1 MILLLVL
8 LISVAAR
15 IFCDFVIGFINFGC
29 SAHIL

>member
-8 LISVAAR
+8 LILVAVR
-15 IFCDFVIGFINFGC
+15 IFCDFVIGFGC